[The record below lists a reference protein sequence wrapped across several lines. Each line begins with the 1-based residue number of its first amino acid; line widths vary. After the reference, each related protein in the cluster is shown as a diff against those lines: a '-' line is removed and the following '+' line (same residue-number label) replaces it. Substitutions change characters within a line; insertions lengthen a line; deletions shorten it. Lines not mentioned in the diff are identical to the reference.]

1 MRYQPEVS
9 IQNLKQERTKKQRN
23 RYSEAL
29 SLINNQG
36 TFHLLQNGDILT
48 CYEHGLSRKCHKL
61 MKCPLILARELSPS
75 AFGHGGMRYLD
86 PRRIYDAVLYAR
98 YGESYENPRSH
109 FEGCFQPN
117 FVVYGR

>member
-48 CYEHGLSRKCHKL
+48 CYEHKLSSKL
-61 MKCPLILARELSPS
+61 I
-75 AFGHGGMRYLD
+75 
-86 PRRIYDAVLYAR
+86 
-98 YGESYENPRSH
+98 
-109 FEGCFQPN
+109 
-117 FVVYGR
+117 

>member
-48 CYEHGLSRKCHKL
+48 CYEQR
-61 MKCPLILARELSPS
+61 
-75 AFGHGGMRYLD
+75 
-86 PRRIYDAVLYAR
+86 
-98 YGESYENPRSH
+98 
-109 FEGCFQPN
+109 
-117 FVVYGR
+117 